1 MRRINNLFSAFFAVK
16 INIFTA
22 YHLEIM
28 AVHIHE
34 RHNWINFQWEDEKI
48 LILLSEVRHLQGKLI
63 GKVEL
68 LGFELKDEAN
78 LETLIQDVVK
88 SSEIEG
94 EILNPEQVR
103 SSIATRLGL
112 NNSGLVNSDRHID
125 GVVEMMLDATQ
136 NTDKTISAERLFG
149 WHGALFPIGRSGLY
163 KINVAQWRTGDMQ
176 VVSGGMG
183 REIVHFEAPKAER
196 LAEEMKNFIDWFNTD
211 SIIDPVLKAAIVH
224 LWFVTI
230 HPFDDGNGRIARAL
244 TDMQLSKADGV
255 NQRFYSMSAQ
265 IKQERKEYYAVLERT
280 QKGDTDITNWIV
292 WFLNC
297 LKKAIIASNTIIDK
311 VVRKHHFWIRNM
323 VNVSNDRQR
332 IILNKLMD
340 NFEGNLT
347 SSKWAKM
354 TKVSADTALRDIT
367 DLVNKGILS
376 KTSSGGRSTNYE
388 LNW

>member
-1 MRRINNLFSAFFAVK
+1 
-16 INIFTA
+16 
-22 YHLEIM
+22 M
-28 AVHIHE
+28 AVYIHE
-34 RHNWINFQWEDEKI
+34 RHNWTEFQWENEKI
-48 LILLSEVRHLQGKLI
+48 LNLLSEVRHLQGKLI

-112 NNSGLVNSDRHID
+112 DNSGLVNSNRHID

-136 NTDKTISAERLFG
+136 NADKTLSTERLFS
-149 WHGALFPIGRSGLY
+149 WHGALFPTGRSGLY
-163 KINVAQWRTGDMQ
+163 KIDVAQWRSGDMQ
-176 VVSGGMG
+176 VLSGGMG
-183 REIVHFEAPKAER
+183 REVVHFEAPKAER
-196 LAEEMKNFIDWFNTD
+196 LTEEMNGFISWFNSD
-211 SIIDPVLKAAIVH
+211 SAIDLVLKAAIVH

-265 IKQERKEYYAVLERT
+265 IKQERKSYYTILEKT
-280 QKGDTDITNWIV
+280 QKGDSDITNWLV

-297 LKKAIIASNTIIDK
+297 LKEAIIASNTIIDK
-311 VVRKHHFWIRNM
+311 VVKKHHFWMQNNAHI
-323 VNVSNDRQR
+323 SNDRQR
-332 IILNKLMD
+332 LILNKLMD

-347 SSKWAKM
+347 SSKWAKI

-367 DLVNKGILS
+367 DLVNKGVLLR
-376 KTSSGGRSTNYE
+376 TDSGGRSTNYV

>member
-1 MRRINNLFSAFFAVK
+1 ML
-16 INIFTA
+16 IFTA
-22 YHLEIM
+22 YILEVM
-28 AVHIHE
+28 AVYIHE
-34 RHNWINFQWEDEKI
+34 RHSWTDFQWEDQKI
-48 LILLSEVRHLQGKLI
+48 LNLLSEVRHLQGKLI

-68 LGFELKDEAN
+68 LGFELQDEAN

-112 NNSGLVNSDRHID
+112 DNSGLIQSDRHID

-136 NTDKTISAERLFG
+136 NTDKTISIARLFG

-163 KINVAQWRTGDMQ
+163 KIDVAQWRSGDMQ

-183 REIVHFEAPKAER
+183 KEVVHFEGPKAER
-196 LAEEMKNFIDWFNTD
+196 LEEEMKRFVGWFNMD
-211 SIIDPVLKAAIVH
+211 SSIDPVLKAAIVH
-224 LWFVTI
+224 LWFVTV

-265 IKQERKEYYAVLERT
+265 IKQERKEYYTILEKT
-280 QKGDTDITNWIV
+280 QKGDSDITNWVV

-297 LKKAIIASNTIIDK
+297 LKEAIIASNTIIDK
-311 VVRKHHFWIRNM
+311 VVGKHHFWMQNN
-323 VNVSNDRQR
+323 VNISNERQR
-332 IILNKLMD
+332 MMLNKLMD

-354 TKVSADTALRDIT
+354 TKVSADTALRDLT
-367 DLVNKGILS
+367 DLVNKGILI
-376 KTSSGGRSTNYE
+376 KADSGGRSTNYE

>member
-1 MRRINNLFSAFFAVK
+1 
-16 INIFTA
+16 
-22 YHLEIM
+22 M
-28 AVHIHE
+28 AVYIHE
-34 RHNWINFQWEDEKI
+34 RHNWADFQWEDEKI
-48 LILLSEVRHLQGKLI
+48 LHLLSEVRHLQGKLI

-68 LGFELKDEAN
+68 LGFELRDEAN
-78 LETLIQDVVK
+78 LETLILDVVK

-103 SSIATRLGL
+103 SSIAIRLGL
-112 NNSGLVNSDRHID
+112 DNSGLVNSDRHID

-136 NTDKTISAERLFG
+136 NADKAISKERLFG
-149 WHGALFPIGRSGLY
+149 WHGALFPTGRSGLY
-163 KINVAQWRTGDMQ
+163 KIDVARWRSGDMQ

-183 REIVHFEAPKAER
+183 REVVHFEAPKAER
-196 LAEEMKNFIDWFNTD
+196 LEEEMKNLMDWFNTD

-265 IKQERKEYYAVLERT
+265 IKQERKEYYAVLEKT

-292 WFLNC
+292 WFLHC
-297 LKKAIIASNTIIDK
+297 LKQAIISSNTIIDK
-311 VVRKHHFWIRNM
+311 VVRKHHFWMQNNANI
-323 VNVSNDRQR
+323 SNDRQR
-332 IILNKLMD
+332 MMLNKLMD

-367 DLVNKGILS
+367 DLVNRGVLS
-376 KTSSGGRSTNYE
+376 KADSGGRSTNYE

>member
-1 MRRINNLFSAFFAVK
+1 
-16 INIFTA
+16 
-22 YHLEIM
+22 M
-28 AVHIHE
+28 AVYIHE
-34 RHNWINFQWEDEKI
+34 RHNWTNFQWEDEKI
-48 LILLSEVRHLQGKLI
+48 LNLLSEVRHLQGKLI

-68 LGFELKDEAN
+68 LGFQLRDEAN
-78 LETLIQDVVK
+78 LETLIQDVVN

-103 SSIATRLGL
+103 SSVAIRLGL
-112 NNSGLVNSDRHID
+112 DNSGLKNSDRHID

-136 NTDKTISAERLFG
+136 NADKTISTERLFG
-149 WHGALFPIGRSGLY
+149 WHGALFPTGRSGLY
-163 KINVAQWRTGDMQ
+163 MIDVARWRTGDMQ

-183 REIVHFEAPKAER
+183 REVVHFEAPKAER
-196 LAEEMKNFIDWFNTD
+196 LEEEMRNFINWFNAD
-211 SIIDPVLKAAIVH
+211 SVIDPVLKAAIVH

-265 IKQERKEYYAVLERT
+265 IKQERKEYYTILEKI
-280 QKGDTDITNWIV
+280 QKGDADITNWIV

-297 LKKAIIASNTIIDK
+297 LKEAIIASNTIIDK
-311 VVRKHHFWIRNM
+311 VVRKHHFWIQNM
-323 VNVSNDRQR
+323 ANVSNDRQR
-332 IILNKLMD
+332 MILNKLMD

-367 DLVNKGILS
+367 DLVNKGVLL
-376 KTSSGGRSTNYE
+376 KTDSGGRSTNYG